1 MPLTMQA
8 FPLISRGSP
17 YNTGMKTGRPS
28 KHPRTE
34 FGARLH
40 AAREAAGLSQA
51 QAAEKLGIHQT
62 SYADWER
69 HPVALRPEQL
79 KALAELFG
87 VTVEQLLGA
96 EVLPKRGGGPSGK
109 LRRVFERASK
119 LPREQQKHVLR
130 VVEDALTAY
139 EVRKAG

>member
-1 MPLTMQA
+1 
-8 FPLISRGSP
+8 
-17 YNTGMKTGRPS
+17 MKTGRPS
-28 KHPRTE
+28 NHPRTP
-34 FGARLH
+34 FGQRLL

-79 KALAELFG
+79 KTLAELLG
-87 VTVEQLLGA
+87 VTVEALLD
-96 EVLPKRGGGPSGK
+96 EQKDVPRGSGPAGK
-109 LRRVFERASK
+109 LRQVFERASK

-139 EVRKAG
+139 QVRKAG

>member
-1 MPLTMQA
+1 
-8 FPLISRGSP
+8 
-17 YNTGMKTGRPS
+17 MKTGRPS
-28 KHPRTE
+28 KHPRTP
-34 FGARLH
+34 FGQRLLT
-40 AAREAAGLSQA
+40 AREAAGLSQA
-51 QAAEKLGIHQT
+51 QVAEKLGLHQT

-79 KALAELFG
+79 KTLAELFG
-87 VTVEQLLGA
+87 VTVEALLD
-96 EVLPKRGGGPSGK
+96 EQKTTPRGNGPAGK
-109 LRRVFERASK
+109 LRQVFERASQ